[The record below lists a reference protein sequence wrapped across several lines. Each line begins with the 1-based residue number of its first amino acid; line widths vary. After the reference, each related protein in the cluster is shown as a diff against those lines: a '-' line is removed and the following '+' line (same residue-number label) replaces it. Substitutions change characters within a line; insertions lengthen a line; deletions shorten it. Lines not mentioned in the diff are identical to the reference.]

1 MTRTVNIYE
10 AKTHFSRLVEA
21 AEGGEEIIIAR
32 NGKPCV
38 RLVPISR
45 QPQKI
50 ELGFLRGMVPS
61 EDIGDNLIQPLYTDE
76 ELDRFEADL
85 VAEVLQAGNE

>member
-21 AEGGEEIIIAR
+21 AEGGEEIVIAR

-50 ELGFLRGMVPS
+50 ELGLLRGMVPS
-61 EDIGDNLIQPLYTDE
+61 EDIGDNLIHPTPLY
-76 ELDRFEADL
+76 R
-85 VAEVLQAGNE
+85 